1 MKNELKMDLTSV
13 KKRAKIGQRVIM
25 TSIDLLKNELWVIN
39 NDCIR
44 LDPWHSDGNMTVTI
58 VPQ

>member
-1 MKNELKMDLTSV
+1 MDLTLV
-13 KKRAKIGQRVIM
+13 KKWAQIGHRVL
-25 TSIDLLKNELWVIN
+25 TTFIDLVKNELWVIIY
-39 NDCIR
+39 DCIR